1 MQSYKSHE
9 IGVYESAQKLL
20 GFPYYRFSD
29 QVKWLNTYLPEERRG
44 RLLDIYELQKLNPE
58 STQLFHTNLIN
69 DYYPNRPDC
78 LEHLNLY
85 DLDSWYDYKTQL
97 CNHAE
102 CSSFIIKRDLGFF
115 HKRTKPK
122 VIKTAKIKLIN
133 QEAIE
138 KYYFQLLFL
147 FKPWRNEIKDLKEN
161 FNSYQ
166 EAFNSFN
173 NINNLSQNLSLTRFT
188 SQRKQI
194 EEAQKQSE
202 KLKEKVSLIKQPTNP
217 IGTNKSQSVYFKK
230 LLDLGV
236 NEINNNVISNDN
248 LESSI
253 ANLNSEQKQIYDE
266 IIDQIEHQNQ
276 HMQLK
281 CNCDNKPIRMFCSG
295 VAGMCF

>member
-1 MQSYKSHE
+1 MEIHE
-9 IGVYESAQKLL
+9 LK
-20 GFPYYRFSD
+20 
-29 QVKWLNTYLPEERRG
+29 
-44 RLLDIYELQKLNPE
+44 KLNPE

-85 DLDSWYDYKTQL
+85 DLDTWYDYKTQI

-102 CSSFIIKRDLGFF
+102 CSNFIIKNDLGFF

-133 QEAIE
+133 EKAIE

-147 FKPWRNEIKDLKEN
+147 FKPWRNEVKDLKAN

-166 EAFNSFN
+166 DAFHSYN
-173 NINNLSQNLSLTRFT
+173 NNNNLNNNDSLSRFT
-188 SQRKQI
+188 SRMKEI
-194 EEAQKQSE
+194 EAAQLQSE
-202 KLKEKVSLIKQPTNP
+202 KLKEKLHLAKRDSNESD
-217 IGTNKSQSVYFKK
+217 KSQSAYFKK

-236 NEINNNVISNDN
+236 NDININAVTTEN

-253 ANLNSEQKQIYDE
+253 QNLNTEQKQIYDE
-266 IIDQIEHQNQ
+266 IINQIDHQNQ
-276 HMQLK
+276 HNLSK
-281 CNCDNKPIRMFCSG
+281 CKCENKPIRMFCSG
-295 VAGMCF
+295 VAGKFY